1 MNIIVIGDV
10 MLDINYFCEIK
21 RNAPEA
27 NIPVYNTINTKYNLG
42 GAGNVALNFKNLN
55 CNIEFISKIGN
66 DFGGIKIREM
76 IESYNIKNKLFITNN
91 STTVKNR
98 IFHNNNIVNRHDIE
112 DITNINNDIE
122 NNILEYIYSL
132 NNIDAIVISDYNK
145 GLMSKTLTEKII
157 QYANE
162 KQIYTFVDPKINDV
176 IKYKN
181 CFCFKPNFIE
191 SKNITNSEDINEMFC
206 ILKNTYS
213 FKNIV
218 ITNGENGLYV
228 NDGINHIKHNSKI
241 NVVDMTGC
249 GDVVLVVI
257 VYIFLKENDLL
268 KACSVA
274 NYVAGKGTT
283 TIGNYHLSIND
294 INEYVDPIIY
304 SNEICKIQNIRN
316 KSNSIVFTNGCF
328 DIIHSAHIKLLQYCK
343 QKGEIIVLGLNSDSS
358 IKKLKGELRPINNI
372 NERCELLIN
381 LNIIDY
387 IIIFD
392 DETPLEILKILKPN
406 IIVKGGDYTLETII
420 GKEYCDEVLLYN
432 YINNISSTN
441 IINKIRNQ

>member
-10 MLDINYFCEIK
+10 MLDINYFCEVK

-27 NIPVYNTINTKYNLG
+27 NIPVYNTTNTTYNLG
-42 GAGNVALNFKNLN
+42 GAGNVALNFKNLD
-55 CNIEFISKIGN
+55 CNIELISKIGN
-66 DFGGIKIREM
+66 DFGGIKIRELL
-76 IESYNIKNKLFITNN
+76 ESFNINNKLFITNH

-98 IFHNNNIVNRHDIE
+98 IFHNNKIVNRHDIE
-112 DITNINNDIE
+112 DVTNINNDIE

-145 GLMSKTLTEKII
+145 GIISITITERII

-181 CFCFKPNFIE
+181 CFCFKPNFVE
-191 SKNITNSEDINEMFC
+191 SKNITNSENINEMFHM
-206 ILKNTYS
+206 LKNTYN
-213 FKNIV
+213 FKNII
-218 ITNGENGLYV
+218 ITNGENGLYINDV
-228 NDGINHIKHNSKI
+228 NNHIKHNSKI

-257 VYIFLKENDLL
+257 VYMFLKENDLL
-268 KACSVA
+268 RACNIA
-274 NYVAGKGTT
+274 NYIAGKGTT

-294 INEYVDPIIY
+294 INEYVDPIIN
-304 SNEICKIQNIRN
+304 SNEIDKIQNIRK

-343 QKGEIIVLGLNSDSS
+343 QKGEIVVLGLNSDSS
-358 IKKLKGELRPINNI
+358 IKKLKGEMRPINNI
-372 NERCELLIN
+372 NERSELLIN
-381 LNIIDY
+381 LNIIDH
-387 IIIFD
+387 IIVFD
-392 DETPLEILKILKPN
+392 NETPIEILKHLKPN
-406 IIVKGGDYTLETII
+406 IIVKGGDYTVDTVI
-420 GKEYCDEVLLYN
+420 GKEFCDEVLLYN

-441 IINKIRNQ
+441 IINKIKNQ